1 MDGNAFPP
9 TAPMGVLE
17 HRQAVRAA
25 AARGRTAISPET
37 GAIYVFR
44 YRDVEALLFEPR
56 LNGVG
61 LAMFDRMGVTGGPL
75 REWYGSLMF
84 TNEGVPHNRLRRLVG
99 KAFSPRAVERLRP
112 IAAGLVDERL
122 ARVREAGGGDLVAE
136 LADVAMQVM
145 CALLG
150 VPAADV
156 PAFIAWVDALG
167 RTFGF
172 MTPDQIETATSAIV
186 ALLAY
191 VNDLCGR
198 PCPDDGDDLISALIA
213 AEDDGDRLTRAET
226 VAMVANLLVGGHDTT
241 SSQIG
246 CTLLTLLAR
255 PEVLTLARDDA
266 ELLPAIVSETIRFEP
281 AIGAAPRTVVEPFE
295 VCGALCGAGTMVLCS
310 TLAANRDPAI
320 WRDPDAFDP
329 HRFASPEAPKLL
341 TFGGGPH
348 HCLGAWLARLTLEET
363 VRGAAAL
370 GPVLT
375 TAPDAI
381 EWVQSLGSSPSRL
394 DVAV

>member
-1 MDGNAFPP
+1 MDGNAMPLR
-9 TAPMGVLE
+9 TPMGVLE

-25 AARGRTAISPET
+25 AAQGRTAIIAET

-44 YRDVEALLFEPR
+44 YHDVEALLFEPR

-61 LAMFDRMGVTGGPL
+61 LTTFDRMGITGGPL
-75 REWYGSLMF
+75 RDWYGSLMF

-112 IAAGLVDERL
+112 IAAALVNERL
-122 ARVREAGGGDLVAE
+122 ARVRAAGGGDLVAE
-136 LADVAMQVM
+136 LADVAMHVM

-150 VPAADV
+150 VPVADV

-172 MTPDQIETATSAIV
+172 MDAGQIAAATSAIV
-186 ALLAY
+186 ELLAY
-191 VNDLCGR
+191 VDELCGR
-198 PCPDDGDDLISALIA
+198 QGPAAGDDLISALIA

-226 VAMVANLLVGGHDTT
+226 IAMVANLLVGGHDTT
-241 SSQIG
+241 FSQIG

-255 PEVLTLARDDA
+255 PQVLALARDDA
-266 ELLPAIVSETIRFEP
+266 ELLTSMVNETIRFEP

-295 VCGALCGAGTMVLCS
+295 VCGIACAPGAMVLCS
-310 TLAANRDPAI
+310 TLTANRDPAI
-320 WRDPDAFDP
+320 WRNPDAFDP
-329 HRFASPEAPKLL
+329 GRFTSPDAPKLL

-363 VRGAAAL
+363 VRGVAAL

-375 TAPDAI
+375 TPPDEI
-381 EWVQSLGSSPSRL
+381 EWTQSLGSSPARL
-394 DVAV
+394 QVAV